1 MKKLTAALVSS
12 AMLVALAGTA
22 QAHLEIYN
30 IVLSGP
36 AEAPPNNS
44 PATGTATITVDL
56 DLATIRIQASF
67 SGLTGNTTA
76 SHIHANPNMTPFT
89 GTAGV
94 ATQTPSFIGFPL
106 GVRAG
111 TFDNTYDL
119 TVSSSY
125 NAAFIT
131 ANGGT
136 VSGAFN
142 ALVLSLQ
149 TGRAYLNIH
158 TAAFPGGEIRG
169 FIPTPTAAAALG
181 LGGLLAAR
189 RRRA

>member
-1 MKKLTAALVSS
+1 MKKIAAVLVSS
-12 AMLVALAGTA
+12 AALVALTGTA
-22 QAHLEIYN
+22 QAHLEVYN

-56 DLATIRIQASF
+56 DLVTLRLQTSF
-67 SGLTGNTTA
+67 SGLLGNTTA
-76 SHIHANPNMTPFT
+76 AHIHANPNMTPFT

-94 ATQTPSFIGFPL
+94 ATQLPSFAGFPL
-106 GVRAG
+106 GVRSG
-111 TFDNTYDL
+111 SYDQTFDL
-119 TVSSSY
+119 TLPSSY
-125 NAAFIT
+125 SAAFIT

-181 LGGLLAAR
+181 LGGLVAAR